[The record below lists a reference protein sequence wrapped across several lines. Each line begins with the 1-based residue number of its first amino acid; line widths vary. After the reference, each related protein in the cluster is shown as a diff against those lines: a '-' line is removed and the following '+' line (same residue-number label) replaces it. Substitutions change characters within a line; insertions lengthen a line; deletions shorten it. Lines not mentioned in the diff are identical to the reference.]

1 LVGCCENGTE
11 LSGSIKVEEFI
22 KHLRLFVAKHNVH
35 MELGAPFESWT
46 SYRLQIPGQYL
57 ENGNFLLTKFGR
69 LYAVRHYHSMLTKMH
84 DACRSVNGYS
94 LQYKLLYT
102 HDY

>member
-11 LSGSIKVEEFI
+11 LSGSIEVEEFI
-22 KHLRLFVAKHNVH
+22 EHLRLFVAKHNVY

-46 SYRLQIPGQYL
+46 SYRPQIPGQYL
-57 ENGNFLLTKFGR
+57 ENGNYLLPNFDVFTPF
-69 LYAVRHYHSMLTKMH
+69 VIIITCQQTMH
-84 DACRSVNGYS
+84 DASMSGNGYS
-94 LQYKLLYT
+94 LQYKLVCT